1 MGAFSIWHL
10 IIVLVVVLVLFGGK
24 GKISALMGDFG
35 KGLKSFK
42 KGMKDDD
49 AAVDDTADTT
59 EKKAINSEAKDHVAA
74 SQSEKDKAAGG

>member
-1 MGAFSIWHL
+1 
-10 IIVLVVVLVLFGGK
+10 
-24 GKISALMGDFG
+24 
-35 KGLKSFK
+35 
-42 KGMKDDD
+42 MKDDD